1 YYAPHMANIPGFPD
15 GISGHRLLDLQIA
28 AVRKLDQRIG
38 YFTPASVTSVECT
51 ADGFAVTFDWL
62 KQTLVAR
69 GRAVILA
76 MGVVDRIPVVE
87 GKIDTIFPWANQ
99 AIVDF
104 CILCDGHDLVGKSVA
119 VLGHDAFAVRSAL
132 DVLHFR
138 PKSVEILT
146 HGHPLLDGVPE
157 PDRSTLLAAIA
168 EHSIATVTSEMVG
181 FDGIREKVFG
191 VRFAD
196 GSHRTYERGFS
207 GLGWYDMHD
216 RIPGRSDAG
225 STPTATSSRTRTAE
239 RSRTPPGHRSPV
251 SIVWATSA
259 TAGIRSPKRGRPRNG
274 RSFTPGRRTCKDS
287 LPHGGRGVCDG
298 EVMGEL
304 GKVLGDRGGSR
315 REETVLAHRRAGGH
329 GLARVRHHGVE
340 AHLRARGAFRID
352 QVVPDEQG
360 PVDRD
365 AHLAQEEEKSLGGG
379 LHRSGGAAA
388 SQVLEIGREFRSN
401 ERLAS
406 EELRASG
413 EETDA
418 ETAQGENL
426 Q

>member
-1 YYAPHMANIPGFPD
+1 TTS
-15 GISGHRLLDLQIA
+15 SGSRWRCWATTPSRSAARLTSSTSDRSRSRSSRTATRSWTACPNPTGPPSWPRSPSIRSPPSPPRWSGSTGSE
-28 AVRKLDQRIG
+28 RKCSASGSPTGATGPTNEDSA
-38 YFTPASVTSVECT
+38 ASVGTTCT
-51 ADGFAVTFDWL
+51 T
-62 KQTLVAR
+62 
-69 GRAVILA
+69 
-76 MGVVDRIPVVE
+76 
-87 GKIDTIFPWANQ
+87 
-99 AIVDF
+99 
-104 CILCDGHDLVGKSVA
+104 
-119 VLGHDAFAVRSAL
+119 
-132 DVLHFR
+132 
-138 PKSVEILT
+138 
-146 HGHPLLDGVPE
+146 
-157 PDRSTLLAAIA
+157 
-168 EHSIATVTSEMVG
+168 
-181 FDGIREKVFG
+181 
-191 VRFAD
+191 
-196 GSHRTYERGFS
+196 GS
-207 GLGWYDMHD
+207 
-216 RIPGRSDAG
+216 PGRSDAG

-315 REETVLAHRRAGGH
+315 REETVLAHRRAGGR